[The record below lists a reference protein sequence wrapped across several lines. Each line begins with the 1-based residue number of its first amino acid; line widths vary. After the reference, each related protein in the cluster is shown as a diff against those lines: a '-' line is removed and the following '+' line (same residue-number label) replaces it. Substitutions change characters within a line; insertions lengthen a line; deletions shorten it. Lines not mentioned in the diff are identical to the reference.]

1 MYIIR
6 MKRIG
11 EFVMKKF
18 VYTVALGLVLVS
30 SFTACSKNEG
40 DGSKKVTETAETTED
55 ADTDVDAL
63 TVAEKLLE
71 EGDFKDNLAAVD
83 KGIAMTRLYGLDES
97 IVEDAAFYTNSNA
110 TAEEIAVIK
119 VADSTS
125 LEQVKKAY
133 EARVE
138 SQKDACRDYLPE
150 EMPKLESA
158 VICEYGNYVILCV
171 SDDNDRIEGIIKE
184 IME

>member
-1 MYIIR
+1 
-6 MKRIG
+6 
-11 EFVMKKF
+11 MKKF
-18 VYTVALGLVLVS
+18 IYVVALGLILVS
-30 SFTACSKNEG
+30 SFTACGKNDGG
-40 DGSKKVTETAETTED
+40 DSDKVTESAEATEIV
-55 ADTDVDAL
+55 DTDVDAL

-71 EGDFKDNLAAVD
+71 EGDFKDNLATVD

-119 VADSTS
+119 VADGASV
-125 LEQVKKAY
+125 EQVKKAY
-133 EARVE
+133 ETRVE
-138 SQKDACRDYLPE
+138 SQKDACRDYLPD

-171 SDDNDRIEGIIKE
+171 SADNGKIEDIIKE
-184 IME
+184 IFE